1 MYTTLNC
8 LSMHLAWRFGQGIY
22 ALIALEMGKRHSKL
36 APKTLAELKE
46 QTNFTVEELQEWYK
60 EFSSSWPKGALT
72 VDEFKKAYST
82 FFPLG
87 DASEFAKHVF
97 RVFDQ
102 NDDGK
107 LDFREFVCGFS
118 LVLRGRIEDKLK
130 FSFEIYDINGNGY
143 ISREEM
149 SEVLSVSQFMQFFL
163 ILLAIWKKTNINI
176 LIIDKIIFPI
186 IR

>member
-1 MYTTLNC
+1 
-8 LSMHLAWRFGQGIY
+8 
-22 ALIALEMGKRHSKL
+22 MGKRHSKL
-36 APKTLAELKE
+36 APKTLVELKE

-149 SEVLSVSQFMQFFL
+149 SEVLSSMYKVETALSNVLEREDPEERTDSIFNQMDINCDDRLSLEEF
-163 ILLAIWKKTNINI
+163 IEGVKKDPH
-176 LIIDKIIFPI
+176 IIKIMEIP
-186 IR
+186 

>member
-1 MYTTLNC
+1 
-8 LSMHLAWRFGQGIY
+8 
-22 ALIALEMGKRHSKL
+22 MGKRHSKL

-102 NDDGK
+102 NDAGRV
-107 LDFREFVCGFS
+107 DFREFICGFS
-118 LVLRGRIEDKLK
+118 VGLRGSVEEKLK
-130 FSFEIYDINGNGY
+130 FSFRIYDVDGNGF
-143 ISREEM
+143 ISPEEM
-149 SEVLSVSQFMQFFL
+149 VEIFTVRNTAC
-163 ILLAIWKKTNINI
+163 LLQAV
-176 LIIDKIIFPI
+176 
-186 IR
+186 